1 MVLINK
7 KIMGMPINIAVDDG
21 EELKADSFIT
31 IANDIYEEVKKEHS
45 KILDSGRLRAIAIYK
60 IVSELQTIKGEKDNI
75 LDTNTKKV
83 NDLVKMIDSL
93 NLQN

>member
-1 MVLINK
+1 MANINT

-21 EELKADSFIT
+21 EELKADSFINF
-31 IANDIYEEVKKEHS
+31 ANDIYREVQKEHS
-45 KILDSGRLRAIAIYK
+45 NILDSGRLRAIAIYK